1 MGSDTQRITG
11 RIRLLPSRELPAVS
25 RLRVPRRSDV
35 GPVTD
40 LVAPMSGA
48 HRGHISA
55 ARANGIRCGVGVPIV
70 VAGRVWGSIVAWST
84 ERLPDDFEARLDEFT
99 ELLAAAIS
107 NAEATEALE

>member
-1 MGSDTQRITG
+1 M
-11 RIRLLPSRELPAVS
+11 
-25 RLRVPRRSDV
+25 
-35 GPVTD
+35 TD

-99 ELLAAAIS
+99 KLLAAAIA
-107 NAEATEALE
+107 NADATG